1 LKIQNSKFKT
11 ESSMLEP
18 VREYF
23 VKDGVVMQTRQ
34 FDPAWSKGRK
44 TSYEVMRV
52 IDGAPLFAEEHVSR
66 LIQSAMKAGLKEI
79 IDPEKIKD
87 SIGKLIHANTRE
99 DGNILFCLIPDKEKV
114 YVLSWYVEH
123 HYPLEED
130 YRSGVFV
137 RTMKAIR
144 KQPNAKIWNAEL
156 RSKAQYL
163 ISSSDAYEVLLVDK
177 KKNITEGSK
186 SNIFFIRGNSVFT
199 TPEAD
204 VLQGITRQKVLQ
216 LCSDSLI
223 KVSEQEIALQE
234 LAFYEAA
241 FITGTS
247 PGILPVSMIEKHRF
261 NTSNEIMKKLMAAY
275 NTLVG
280 EAAISIR

>member
-1 LKIQNSKFKT
+1 
-11 ESSMLEP
+11 MLEP
-18 VREYF
+18 VREF
-23 VKDGVVMQTRQ
+23 FIKDGAVLPTWQ
-34 FDPAWSKGRK
+34 FDASWGKKRK
-44 TSYEVMRV
+44 TVYEVMRV
-52 IDGAPLFAEEHVSR
+52 ISGVPLFAEEHVDR
-66 LIQSAMKAGLKEI
+66 LIQSAMKAGIKEI
-79 IDPEKIKD
+79 ADPERIKD

-114 YVLSWYVEH
+114 YVLSWYVDH
-123 HYPLEED
+123 HYPGEDD

-144 KQPNAKIWNAEL
+144 KQPHAKIWNAEL

-163 ISSSDAYEVLLVDK
+163 ITSSDAYEVLLIDK
-177 KKNITEGSK
+177 KNNITEGSK

-199 TPEAD
+199 TPESD

-216 LCSDSLI
+216 ICRDSLI
-223 KVSEQEIALQE
+223 KVSEQEIDLQE
-234 LAFYEAA
+234 LPFYEAA

-247 PGILPVSMIEKHRF
+247 PGILPVSMIEKVRF
-261 NTSNEIMKKLMAAY
+261 NTSNEMMRKLMAAY
-275 NTLVG
+275 STLVG